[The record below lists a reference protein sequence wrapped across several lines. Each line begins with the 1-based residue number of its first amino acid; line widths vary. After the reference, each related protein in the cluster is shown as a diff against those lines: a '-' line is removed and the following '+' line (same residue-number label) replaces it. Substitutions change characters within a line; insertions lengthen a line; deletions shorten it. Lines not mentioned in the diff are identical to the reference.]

1 MTRGVKDNHSA
12 LRNPTPFS
20 RRPLSHHAQAILSR
34 IVPADRVD
42 VVIDRPYV
50 VKGWLDQ
57 GAVSVVYGEPN
68 VGKSFWAID
77 IAHHVQEGLPWAGHR
92 VRKGNVLY
100 VAAEGG
106 AMFDNRL
113 VARKAR
119 FHVLQGAI
127 TLTGRSSDG
136 PGLVEAVHA
145 LSETVGE
152 FSLIVIDTMARVM
165 GDADEN
171 AAADIGQLVKNVDR
185 IKEATGAHV
194 MIVHHTGKDTARGAR
209 GHSSLRAAV
218 DTEIQLTAKD
228 DDLMPYDK
236 RAKTTKQRD
245 MPGGLEVDFRLQREV
260 LGTDSDGDQVTSC
273 TVVHETEGGP
283 A

>member
-1 MTRGVKDNHSA
+1 MSGVDAVRSA
-12 LRNPTPFS
+12 MQNVTHVS
-20 RRPLSHHAQAILSR
+20 RRPLLPPAQAILSR
-34 IVPADRVD
+34 IVPAESLDA
-42 VVIDRPYV
+42 VIDRPYLI
-50 VKGWLDQ
+50 KGWLDQ

-77 IAHHVQEGLPWAGHR
+77 VAHHVQEGLPWAGLR
-92 VRKGNVLY
+92 VRQGNVLY

-119 FHVLQGAI
+119 FHVLQGPV
-127 TLTGRSSDG
+127 TLTGRNSDTQ
-136 PGLVEAVHA
+136 GLVEAVLA
-145 LSETVGE
+145 LSERVGA
-152 FSLIVIDTMARVM
+152 FSMIIIDTLARVM

-218 DTEIQLTAKD
+218 DTEIRLTAKD
-228 DDLMPYDK
+228 EDLLPFDK
-236 RAKTTKQRD
+236 RATTTKQRD

-260 LGTDSDGDQVTSC
+260 LGIDSDGDQVTSC
-273 TVVHETEGGP
+273 TVVHETSTGGP